1 MTRIPNLSV
10 IVLCRNQRVAV
21 LRCVRS
27 VLAEMPPSPGGWELL
42 VVDSASTDGTRETL
56 DGLPLRWIGI
66 EDSPLLCA
74 SLGRWAGTERS
85 SGAFVLF
92 LDGDME
98 LSKGFLPAAMGLLR
112 ARPGVAGVVGQVM
125 ERDPGSSSGLRD
137 RNRILRE
144 GPAEKFGG
152 AVLFRRISLL
162 RAGGYDPY
170 IFNREENELYSRIKM
185 AGETVWKLPIPMA
198 FHHDSPASAAEKFFR
213 EILPGRRRP
222 LGRAQAFLRSWK
234 KGNLFFYLRQERL
247 FFFSLVADA
256 ASAIAF
262 LLLPFPAGW
271 GALAAVQLASL
282 AVHAGSW
289 SAGQYILN
297 KIAAVQFF
305 LGLFL
310 APGLLRLPLPAA
322 REAS

>member
-1 MTRIPNLSV
+1 MTPPPELSV
-10 IVLCRNQRVAV
+10 IVLCRNQREAV

-27 VLAEMPPSPGGWELL
+27 VLPEMPPSPGGWELL
-42 VVDSASTDGTRETL
+42 VIDSASTDGTRETL
-56 DGLPLRWIGI
+56 DGLPVRWIGI

-98 LSKGFLPAAMGLLR
+98 LSKDFLPGALDLLR
-112 ARPGVAGVVGQVM
+112 GRAEVAGVVGQVM
-125 ERDPGSSSGLRD
+125 ERDPGSFSGWRD

-144 GPAEKFGG
+144 GPAAKFGG
-152 AVLFRRISLL
+152 AVLFRRGSLL

-170 IFNREENELYSRIKM
+170 IFNREENELYSRIRM
-185 AGETVWKLPIPMA
+185 AGETVWNLPIPMA
-198 FHHDSPASAAEKFFR
+198 VHHDPSTSAAEKFFR

-234 KGNLFFYLRQERL
+234 KGNLFSYLRQERL
-247 FFFSLVADA
+247 FFFSLIADA

-262 LLLPFPAGW
+262 LLLPSPAAW
-271 GALAAVQLASL
+271 GALAAVQLTSL
-282 AVHAGSW
+282 AVHAASW
-289 SAGQYILN
+289 SAGQYVLN
-297 KIAAVQFF
+297 KIAAVQFL

-310 APGLLRLPLPAA
+310 SPGLLRLPLPAV